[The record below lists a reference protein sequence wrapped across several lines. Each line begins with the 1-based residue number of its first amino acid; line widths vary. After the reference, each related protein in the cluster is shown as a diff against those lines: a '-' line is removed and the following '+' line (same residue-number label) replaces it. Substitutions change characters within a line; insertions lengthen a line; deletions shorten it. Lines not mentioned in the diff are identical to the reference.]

1 MHTGKAAPLGSFVQQ
16 RASADCVI
24 AATATVTGNSYE
36 KIAAAFGIPVDPKNG
51 KPDVAILDRGVDIL
65 DTLFPLFALGVLAT
79 PLIAKEDPR
88 MVGIERQSKLASS
101 EQIKSA
107 IKGHKAVLGYH
118 DDDDEF
124 GSQIGAGLSVGKA
137 TATLHGVA
145 TDDTALTLCGRFR
158 GHNGHGAIFCA
169 RRICSE

>member
-118 DDDDEF
+118 DDDD
-124 GSQIGAGLSVGKA
+124 QVGR
-137 TATLHGVA
+137 H
-145 TDDTALTLCGRFR
+145 ALAWYGNQAIDCG
-158 GHNGHGAIFCA
+158 NGEIVDINDMTIHSALVLA
-169 RRICSE
+169 SLK